1 MGCASP
7 VRLTAEFWVAAYLA
21 RLRGAGIPAVVAAKG
36 DPTAGA
42 VLVRV
47 SPLDGTGTL
56 YQRRFDLRSG
66 TREWAVLADGTEAEI
81 DASVAAQRRFDR
93 DLWVVD
99 VEDPRG
105 RHLLDEEGLSE

>member
-1 MGCASP
+1 M
-7 VRLTAEFWVAAYLA
+7 RLTAEFWISAYLA
-21 RLRGAGIPAVVAAKG
+21 RLRAAGIPAIVAAKG

-56 YQRRFDLRSG
+56 YQRRFDLMSG
-66 TREWAVLADGTEAEI
+66 TREWAVLSGGTEAEI

-93 DLWVVD
+93 DLWVID

>member
-1 MGCASP
+1 M
-7 VRLTAEFWVAAYLA
+7 RLTSGLWVDAYLA

-56 YQRRFDLRSG
+56 YQRRFDLMSG
-66 TREWAVLADGTEAEI
+66 TREWAVLSEGTEAEI
-81 DASVAAQRRFDR
+81 DASVAAQRGFDR
-93 DLWVVD
+93 DLWVID

>member
-1 MGCASP
+1 M
-7 VRLTAEFWVAAYLA
+7 RLTAELWVAAYLA
-21 RLRGAGIPAVVAAKG
+21 RLRGAGIPAVIAAKG

-47 SPLDGTGTL
+47 SPLDGTGSL
-56 YQRRFDLRSG
+56 YERRFDLMSG
-66 TREWAVLADGTEAEI
+66 TREWAVLAAGTEAEI

>member
-1 MGCASP
+1 MPRASP
-7 VRLTAEFWVAAYLA
+7 VRLTAELWVAAYLA
-21 RLRGAGIPAVVAAKG
+21 RLRQAGIPAVIAARG

-42 VLVRV
+42 VMVRV

-56 YQRRFDLRSG
+56 YQRRFDLMSG
-66 TREWAVLADGTEAEI
+66 AREWAVLATGTEAEV

>member
-1 MGCASP
+1 MPGASP
-7 VRLTAEFWVAAYLA
+7 VRLTSDLWISAYLA

-56 YQRRFDLRSG
+56 YQRRFDLMSNA
-66 TREWAVLADGTEAEI
+66 REWAVLAAGTEAEI
-81 DASVAAQRRFDR
+81 DASVAAQRRVDR
-93 DLWVVD
+93 DLWVID

-105 RHLLDEEGLSE
+105 RHLLGEEGLSE